1 MRHREKPPVFV
12 TMGPEGTNHALVTRR
27 YMEFHGLGD
36 APLRLVAEFRDGL
49 LALARREADY
59 MVQVAVHPDAAAI
72 AGEAR
77 FRHAISIV
85 DVFISPSRPLAVLTR
100 TGGDPAGSI
109 ALQPATAHYVDT
121 GRWATVVPEHSIQTV
136 AEGLLE
142 ERYDSGL
149 TALSLAA
156 EHPGRFTVDT
166 ELGTIDD
173 AWMVYGREAVADG
186 DLVAW
191 DDSPLAR
198 RLRR

>member
-1 MRHREKPPVFV
+1 MRGRKKLPVFL

-27 YMEFHGLGD
+27 YMAFHGLAD
-36 APLRLVAEFRDGL
+36 APLQLVTGFRDGL
-49 LALARREADY
+49 LALARREVDY
-59 MVQVAVHPDAAAI
+59 MVQVAVHPDAAAVV
-72 AGEAR
+72 GEAR

-100 TGGDPAGSI
+100 IGGNPTGSI

-121 GRWATVVPEHSIQTV
+121 GRWDTVVAEHSIRTV

-142 ERYDSGL
+142 GRYDSGL
-149 TALSLAA
+149 TALSLAE

-166 ELGTIDD
+166 TLGTIDD
-173 AWMVYGREAVADG
+173 AWMVYGREAVANG
-186 DLVAW
+186 DLLAW